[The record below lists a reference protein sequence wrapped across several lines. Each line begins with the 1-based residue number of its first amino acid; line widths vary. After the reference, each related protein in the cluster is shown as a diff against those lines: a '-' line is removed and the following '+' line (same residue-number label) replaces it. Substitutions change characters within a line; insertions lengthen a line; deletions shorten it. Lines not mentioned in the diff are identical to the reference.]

1 VKTRRWRRGRQIVQ
15 AVSFLLSIALVV
27 YTLRDLRSLLSAD
40 MLLRLDPLAAIAAM
54 LSSRRWL
61 ASFVPAIII
70 VIATLVLGRF
80 WCGWLCPLG
89 TLIDWT
95 SPRSSHSKAP
105 SPRWRVVK
113 YLLLFVT
120 LFAALWGNLTML
132 ILDPLTLFV
141 RSVGTLALPAIH
153 WLVMRAE
160 MGLYKVTILRGIL
173 DVIDSALQG
182 TLLSY
187 KQPHYGGVL
196 LTAGLLGGVLALNLL
211 ARRAWCRYFC
221 PLGGLL
227 SLLAKASWLKRR
239 VNTSCVGCGIC
250 ARGCRMGTIDDDRD
264 FASDSGECILCL
276 DCVTNCPEAAIAF
289 GGDLRLDIGHSYDPT
304 RRHVIGALGASLG
317 IVALLKI
324 APSAHHPNPYRL
336 RPPGTVED
344 DLLAACIRCG
354 ACIRACPSHGLQPS
368 LTQSGFEGLSTPILV
383 PKLGHCEY
391 SCNECGIVCPTG
403 AIPHLSLEHKQATV
417 IGKAYID
424 PKICIAWSGR
434 GDCIVCEEMC
444 PVPEKA
450 IILQEEQVA
459 DQAGD
464 VRLLQVPVVLYERC
478 IGCGLCENKCP
489 VSGEAAIRVIVDPLG

>member
-1 VKTRRWRRGRQIVQ
+1 VKTRHWHRGRQIVQ

-211 ARRAWCRYFC
+211 AW
-221 PLGGLL
+221 P
-227 SLLAKASWLKRR
+227 K
-239 VNTSCVGCGIC
+239 
-250 ARGCRMGTIDDDRD
+250 
-264 FASDSGECILCL
+264 
-276 DCVTNCPEAAIAF
+276 
-289 GGDLRLDIGHSYDPT
+289 
-304 RRHVIGALGASLG
+304 
-317 IVALLKI
+317 
-324 APSAHHPNPYRL
+324 
-336 RPPGTVED
+336 PPGSSVE
-344 DLLAACIRCG
+344 
-354 ACIRACPSHGLQPS
+354 
-368 LTQSGFEGLSTPILV
+368 
-383 PKLGHCEY
+383 
-391 SCNECGIVCPTG
+391 
-403 AIPHLSLEHKQATV
+403 
-417 IGKAYID
+417 
-424 PKICIAWSGR
+424 
-434 GDCIVCEEMC
+434 
-444 PVPEKA
+444 
-450 IILQEEQVA
+450 
-459 DQAGD
+459 
-464 VRLLQVPVVLYERC
+464 
-478 IGCGLCENKCP
+478 
-489 VSGEAAIRVIVDPLG
+489 